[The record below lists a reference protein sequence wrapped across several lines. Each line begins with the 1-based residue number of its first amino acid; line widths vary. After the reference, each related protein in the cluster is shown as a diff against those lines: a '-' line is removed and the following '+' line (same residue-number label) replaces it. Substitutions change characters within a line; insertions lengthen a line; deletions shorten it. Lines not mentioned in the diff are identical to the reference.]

1 MPEEINVT
9 EPLDRLA
16 SLLMQAPTPICVT
29 RGPTHRVEIM
39 NTAFEAM
46 AGIRAVRGRP
56 LGDMASAFD
65 RAQLRLMEQSFC
77 AGERVEAAEVTM
89 LTPAAG
95 HGAANDDARPAGE
108 RFFNLVYEP
117 LHDRNGAIEGLMI
130 SGVDVTA
137 HVVSRHAFE
146 EAQQRAR
153 FLGDASAALSESL
166 DYARTLRRVAELAVP
181 SFADWCTVSE
191 IDDAGGLRRLA
202 VVHRDPARAP
212 LVAEYERRFPPAE
225 HRAGELTHALGSNHA
240 VLRAQVTDAELVAAA
255 QSPDHLRVMRGLGC
269 ASCIIAPM
277 TARGATVGLVS
288 FMRSEADRPYGA
300 SDVAVAQELAH
311 RAALA
316 IDNARLYRAARRRE
330 ETMRFFAEASAVL
343 SSSLDYEAAF
353 DKVAQLVVPSFADW
367 CAVAVKEDTGIRSV
381 AVAHVNPAK
390 VELALDLQ
398 RRYQSDPDSP
408 YGRARVLRT
417 GRSELYADIADEM
430 LVRTARDDEHLR
442 ALRALGLRSSLIV
455 PLVGRGPPIGALT
468 LVWAESNHRYSE
480 EDVAVMEDLGRRA
493 GFALENARLYGETQS
508 AVRLRDEFISIASH
522 ELKTPLTSM
531 QLQIS
536 GIRRAAA
543 SPARLDVDKLA
554 RRVDAID
561 RQVGRLTELVDGL
574 LDVSR
579 AVAGRLRL
587 NLEEVDLAEV
597 VRVVAERFAGELGA
611 AHTDLALDVQGP
623 ILGRW
628 DRLRLDDVVTNLLG
642 NAIKYGAGRPIR
654 LAAHVEGDV
663 AAVEVR
669 DHGIGIPEGDQQRIF
684 QRFTRAVS
692 SDHYGGFGLGLWIVQ
707 VLVHAM
713 GGSIGVES
721 AVGQGALFTVKLP
734 CKPGSAKPME
744 ENESAGL

>member
-1 MPEEINVT
+1 MPEEIRVT
-9 EPLDRLA
+9 EPLDHLA
-16 SLLMQAPTPICVT
+16 ALLMQARTPICVT
-29 RGPTHRVEIM
+29 RGPSHRVEIM
-39 NTAFEAM
+39 NAAFEAI
-46 AGIRAVRGRP
+46 AGVRGFRGRP
-56 LGDMASAFD
+56 LADLTSVFD
-65 RAQLRLMEQSFC
+65 GTQLRLLEQSYC
-77 AGERVEAAEVTM
+77 GGDRVESGEV
-89 LTPAAG
+89 PS
-95 HGAANDDARPAGE
+95 RE

-117 LHDRNGAIEGLMI
+117 LHDRNGAIDGIMI
-130 SGVDVTA
+130 SAADVTS
-137 HVVSRHAFE
+137 HVASRRDFE
-146 EAQQRAR
+146 QAQQRSR
-153 FLGDASAALSESL
+153 FLSDASAALSESL

-181 SFADWCTVSE
+181 CFADWCTVSE
-191 IDDAGGLRRLA
+191 TDEKGGLRRLA

-212 LVAEYERRFPPAE
+212 LVAEYERRFPPTE
-225 HRAGELTHALGSNHA
+225 HRAGEMANALGSSQA
-240 VLRAQVTDAELVAAA
+240 VLRARVTDAELVEAA
-255 QSPDHLRVMRGLGC
+255 QSPDHLRIMRGLGC

-277 TARGATVGLVS
+277 IARGATVGVVS
-288 FMRSEADRPYGA
+288 FMRSGPDHSYTAG
-300 SDVAVAQELAH
+300 DVAVAEELAH

-367 CAVAVKEDTGIRSV
+367 CAVSIKEDGGIRPV

-390 VELALDLQ
+390 VELAHELQ
-398 RRYQSDPDSP
+398 RRYQTDPDAPRGS
-408 YGRARVLRT
+408 AQVIRT
-417 GRSELYADIADEM
+417 GRSELYAEIPDE
-430 LVRTARDDEHLR
+430 LLARAARDEEHLR
-442 ALRALGLRSSLIV
+442 TLRALGLCSSLTV

-480 EDVAVMEDLGRRA
+480 EDVALMEDLGRRA

-508 AVRLRDEFISIASH
+508 AVRLRDEFISIAGH

-531 QLQIS
+531 SLQIS

-543 SPARLDVDKLA
+543 SPARLDIEKLT

-561 RQVGRLTELVDGL
+561 KQVGRLTELVDGL

-611 AHTDLALDVQGP
+611 ARSDFALDVKGP

-628 DRLRLDDVVTNLLG
+628 DKLRLDDVITNLLG

-654 LAAHVEGDV
+654 LAAHLDGAV

-669 DHGIGIPEGDQQRIF
+669 DHGIGISEGDHQRIF

-692 SDHYGGFGLGLWIVQ
+692 SEHYGGFGLGLWIVQ
-707 VLVHAM
+707 VLVKAM

-721 AVGQGALFTVKLP
+721 AVGQGALFTVRLP
-734 CKPGSAKPME
+734 CHGSGPGGVRPSQDHEPAE
-744 ENESAGL
+744 L

>member
-1 MPEEINVT
+1 MSEEIRVT

-16 SLLMQAPTPICVT
+16 ALLMQAPTPICVT
-29 RGPTHRVEIM
+29 RGPTHQVEIM
-39 NTAFEAM
+39 NVAFEAM
-46 AGIRAVRGRP
+46 AGVTGARGRP
-56 LGDMASAFD
+56 FSEIDPGLGSE
-65 RAQLRLMEQSFC
+65 QLQLMERAFC
-77 AGERVEAAEVTM
+77 RGERLEAPEVALGTPGAGTVGGRGGEAAGVAM
-89 LTPAAG
+89 
-95 HGAANDDARPAGE
+95 RP

-117 LHDRNGAIEGLMI
+117 LADRVGGIDGLMI
-130 SGVDVTA
+130 SAVDVSS
-137 HVVSRHAFE
+137 HVASRRDFE
-146 EAQQRAR
+146 SAQRRAR
-153 FLGDASAALSESL
+153 FLGDVSAALAESL
-166 DYARTLRRVAELAVP
+166 DYTRTLHRVAELAVP
-181 SFADWCTVSE
+181 CFADWCTVSE
-191 IDDAGGLRRLA
+191 VDEAGGLRRLA
-202 VVHRDPARAP
+202 VVHRDPARSP
-212 LVAEYERRFPPAE
+212 LVAEYERRFPPSQ
-225 HRAGELTHALGSNHA
+225 HRAGDLATALDSNRA
-240 VLRAQVTDAELVAAA
+240 VLRARVSDAELAAAA

-277 TARGATVGLVS
+277 IARGATVGIVS
-288 FMRSEADRPYGA
+288 FVRSAPDHPYAAG
-300 SDVAVAQELAH
+300 DVAVAEELAH
-311 RAALA
+311 RSALA

-353 DKVAQLVVPSFADW
+353 DKVAQLVVPTFADW
-367 CAVAVKEDTGIRSV
+367 CAVDVKEDDAIRSV

-390 VELALDLQ
+390 VELARDLQ
-398 RRYQSDPDSP
+398 RRYQANPDAP
-408 YGRARVLRT
+408 YGRAHVIRT
-417 GRSELYADIADEM
+417 GRSELRSAIPDEL
-430 LVRTARDDEHLR
+430 LVQTARDDEQL
-442 ALRALGLRSSLIV
+442 AAVRALGLRSSLIV

-468 LVWAESNHRYSE
+468 LVWAESNHRYGE
-480 EDVAVMEDLGRRA
+480 EDRAMMEDLGRRA

-543 SPARLDVDKLA
+543 SPARLDVEKLA

-597 VRVVAERFAGELGA
+597 VRVVAERFTAELGA
-611 AHTDLALDVQGP
+611 ARSDFALDVRGP
-623 ILGRW
+623 IVGRW

-654 LAAHVEGDV
+654 LAARIDGGI

-669 DHGIGIPEGDQQRIF
+669 DHGIGIPAGDQQRIF
-684 QRFTRAVS
+684 QRFARAVS
-692 SDHYGGFGLGLWIVQ
+692 AEHYGGFGLGLWIVH
-707 VLVHAM
+707 VLVQAM
-713 GGSIGVES
+713 GGSIDVES
-721 AVGQGALFTVKLP
+721 AVGKGALFTVKLP
-734 CKPGSAKPME
+734 CNSGGVEAQRP
-744 ENESAGL
+744 

>member
-1 MPEEINVT
+1 MPEEIRVT

-16 SLLMQAPTPICVT
+16 ALLMQAPTPICVT
-29 RGPTHRVEIM
+29 KGPTHRVEIM
-39 NTAFEAM
+39 NAAFEAL
-46 AGIRAVRGRP
+46 AGVRGIRGRP
-56 LGDMASAFD
+56 LADVASVFD
-65 RAQLRLMEQSFC
+65 GTQLRLLEQSYC
-77 AGERVEAAEVTM
+77 GGERIEAAEV
-89 LTPAAG
+89 PS
-95 HGAANDDARPAGE
+95 RQ
-108 RFFNLVYEP
+108 RFFNLTYEP
-117 LHDRNGAIEGLMI
+117 LHDRNGAIDGLMI
-130 SGVDVTA
+130 SAVDVTA
-137 HVVSRHAFE
+137 HVASRRDFE
-146 EAQQRAR
+146 QAQQRSR

-191 IDDAGGLRRLA
+191 SDEKGGLRRLA
-202 VVHRDPARAP
+202 VVHRDPSRGP

-225 HRAGELTHALGSNHA
+225 HRAGEMASALGSSHA
-240 VLRAQVTDAELVAAA
+240 VLRARVTDAELVEAA

-277 TARGATVGLVS
+277 IARGATVGVVS
-288 FMRSEADRPYGA
+288 FMRSEPDNPYDAG
-300 SDVAVAQELAH
+300 DVAVAEELAH

-367 CAVAVKEDTGIRSV
+367 CAVSVKEDGSIRPV

-390 VELALDLQ
+390 VELAHELQ
-398 RRYQSDPDSP
+398 RRYQTEPDAPHGS
-408 YGRARVLRT
+408 AQVIRT
-417 GRSELYADIADEM
+417 GRSELYAEIPDQL
-430 LVRTARDDEHLR
+430 LVRAARDDEHLR
-442 ALRALGLRSSLIV
+442 TLRALGLCSSLIV

-480 EDVAVMEDLGRRA
+480 EDVALMEDLGRRA

-508 AVRLRDEFISIASH
+508 AVRLRDEFISIAGH

-531 QLQIS
+531 SLQIS

-543 SPARLDVDKLA
+543 SPARLDVDKLT

-561 RQVGRLTELVDGL
+561 KQVGRLTELVDGL

-597 VRVVAERFAGELGA
+597 VRVVADRFAGELGA
-611 AHTDLALDVQGP
+611 ARSDFALDVKGP

-628 DRLRLDDVVTNLLG
+628 DKLRLDDVVTNLLG

-654 LAAHVEGDV
+654 LAARLDGDV

-669 DHGIGIPEGDQQRIF
+669 DHGIGISDGDQQRIF

-692 SDHYGGFGLGLWIVQ
+692 AEHYGGFGLGLWIVQ
-707 VLVHAM
+707 VLVKAM

-721 AVGQGALFTVKLP
+721 SVGQGALFTVKLP
-734 CKPGSAKPME
+734 CHVSAPSGAKPSE
-744 ENESAGL
+744 DHEPAAL